1 MCRAGR
7 WLLSRSSRGNRVGN
21 KSCWASCKPLI
32 RGGESRGV
40 CAHSLDASLSGD
52 VASDGISVG
61 SKYCGRKEETSRS
74 FSSLSGSSLRLL
86 QEEQCKE
93 EKTLGPGVVGADPRQ
108 RLVQRGPTT

>member
-1 MCRAGR
+1 MQSRQVAAVQVFQGEPSGKQE
-7 WLLSRSSRGNRVGN
+7 LLGILQAPD
-21 KSCWASCKPLI
+21 K
-32 RGGESRGV
+32 GGESRGV

-61 SKYCGRKEETSRS
+61 SKSCGRKEETSRS

-93 EKTLGPGVVGADPRQ
+93 EKTLGPGVVGAGLGVPFI
-108 RLVQRGPTT
+108 L